1 MARVSE
7 EEKHR
12 TVHDLFI
19 HHKTVQN
26 MWLNPNLK
34 MFLHHLLY
42 CMDVL
47 SLRKQ
52 KTNILVSTVLWS

>member
-26 MWLNPNLK
+26 MWLTSKSQDVFASSLI
-34 MFLHHLLY
+34 LHG
-42 CMDVL
+42 C
-47 SLRKQ
+47 
-52 KTNILVSTVLWS
+52 IIIA